1 MTNFSVLIPM
11 IIYLAIVY
19 WLGFYSNKIRKN
31 TSKDGFIE
39 EYFLGGR
46 SMGAFVL
53 AMTLVATY
61 ASASSFIGGPGVA
74 YKMGF
79 GWVLL
84 AMVQLPTAYLTLG
97 VLGKKFAIISRK
109 IKAVTINDFLR
120 ERYRS
125 KVVVMIGSISLII
138 FFIAG
143 MVAQFIGGARLFETV
158 TGLSYNTGLV
168 IFAITVII
176 YTTVGGFR
184 AVTLTDA
191 VQGVIMIIGTI
202 ALLIGTINYGGGIN
216 NIVLNLKRIDPD
228 LLTPYGPNSF
238 IAKPFILSF
247 WILVCFGVIGL
258 PQTAIRCMGY
268 RDSKSMHRAMIIGT
282 FVIGFLMLG
291 MHMIGVFGRA
301 IIPDLTVGD
310 KVMPELTLKVLNPVF
325 AGIFLAGPLA
335 AIMSTIDSQL
345 ILAAATIVKD
355 LYINYI
361 NPNAEKCERGINV
374 LEKLS
379 VYSTAIIGIIVF
391 LASFNPPNLIV
402 WINLFAFGGLQA
414 AFLWPIILGLYWK
427 RANAAGV
434 IASMI
439 SGIGSY
445 FYFVSVVK
453 RFMGMHV
460 IVPTLGI
467 ALVTLVIVSLITSP
481 PKDEI
486 IQIFWEE

>member
-1 MTNFSVLIPM
+1 MTNFSVLTPM
-11 IIYLAIVY
+11 IIYLFIVY
-19 WLGFYSNKIRKN
+19 WLGFYSNKIRKKA
-31 TSKDGFIE
+31 SKENFIE

-46 SMGAFVL
+46 SMGPFVL

-74 YKMGF
+74 YQMGF

-84 AMVQLPTAYLTLG
+84 AMVQLPTTYLTLG
-97 VLGKKFAIISRK
+97 ILGKKFAIISRK
-109 IKAVTINDFLR
+109 IGAVTINDFLKA
-120 ERYRS
+120 RYKS
-125 KVVVMIGSISLII
+125 KAVVIIGTISLII

-143 MVAQFIGGARLFETV
+143 MVAQFIGGARLFQAV
-158 TGLSYNTGLV
+158 TGLNYNIGLI

-191 VQGVIMIIGTI
+191 VQGIIMVIGTL
-202 ALLIGTINYGGGIN
+202 ALLIGTIKYGGGID
-216 NIVLNLKRIDPD
+216 NIISNLQEIDPM
-228 LLTPYGPNSF
+228 LLTPYGPENF

-247 WILVCFGVIGL
+247 WVLVCFGVIGL

-268 RDSKSMHRAMIIGT
+268 RDSKSMHKAMIIGT
-282 FVIGFLMLG
+282 FVVGFLMLG
-291 MHMIGVFGRA
+291 MHTIGVFGRA

-310 KVMPELTLKVLNPVF
+310 KVMPVLTLKVLNPVF

-361 NPNAEKCERGINV
+361 NPQAEKTDEGIKV
-374 LEKLS
+374 LQNIS
-379 VYSTAIIGIIVF
+379 FYSTAIIGIIVF
-391 LASFNPPNLIV
+391 LAAFNPPDLIV

-427 RANAAGV
+427 RANAPGV

-439 SGIGSY
+439 VGISSY
-445 FYFVSVVK
+445 FYFVIVVK

-467 ALVTLVIVSLITSP
+467 SLVTLVVVSLITKAP
-481 PKDEI
+481 EEKTI
-486 IQIFWEE
+486 KQFWS